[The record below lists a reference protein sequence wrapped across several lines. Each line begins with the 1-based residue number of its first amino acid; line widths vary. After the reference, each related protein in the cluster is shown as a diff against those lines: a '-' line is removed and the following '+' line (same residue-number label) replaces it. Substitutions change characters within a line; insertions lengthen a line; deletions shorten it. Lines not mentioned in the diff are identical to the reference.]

1 MNNKVVFFSKKILLS
16 TLATMVVSLL
26 LSSCTAIPLL
36 GQSKTVEEIEEVDM
50 MGSLMVEI
58 KQLQARQEETSAKV
72 KELEEMIDS
81 MDPNFQEMMR
91 ELNERIEYIESK
103 LSVARMDLDDTI
115 KEVNKL
121 KLKQGL
127 KKIEDNST
135 HSSTYPAPL
144 KTMIPKKREV
154 QKGYARALHL
164 FNDKRYKDSMKLLQN
179 LSIEDSPEDLR
190 DNIIFWIGYCYYELK
205 KYNEA
210 IVEFYRVIEEYPHA
224 NKVID
229 AREKTGLSYYMM
241 GENKMAL
248 KIFKELLND
257 NPPTDIQTRIE
268 EKIKEIEAAVPAGQP
283 LGVAPAKS
291 DRPNLS

>member
-1 MNNKVVFFSKKILLS
+1 MNNKVVLFSKKILLS
-16 TLATMVVSLL
+16 ALSMIAVSLL

-50 MGSLMVEI
+50 MGALMVEI

-72 KELEEMIDS
+72 KELEEMLNS

-91 ELNERIEYIESK
+91 ELNERLEYLESK

-115 KEVNKL
+115 KEINRL

-127 KKIEDNST
+127 KKIEESST
-135 HSSTYPAPL
+135 HSSAYPTPRE
-144 KTMIPKKREV
+144 TMIPKKREV

-164 FNDKRYKDSMKLLQN
+164 FNDKKYKYSMELLQS
-179 LSIEDSPEDLR
+179 LSIKDSPEDLR

-229 AREKTGLSYYMM
+229 AREKIGFSYYMM

-257 NPPTDIQTRIE
+257 NPPPDIQTRIE
-268 EKIKEIEAAVPAGQP
+268 KKIKEIEAAIPAGQP
-283 LGVAPAKS
+283 LGVAPTKS
-291 DRPNLS
+291 NRPNLS